1 MTFVCLAIYAMVSPA
16 REFEQPGPRESPG
29 SARDT
34 QIVVL
39 AKLSNQIL
47 PGIVLTPWIHFEIS
61 ACRPKALRRSSRM
74 KIRTHSHKSLLV
86 NEYACE

>member
-39 AKLSNQIL
+39 AKLSNQISQESYC
-47 PGIVLTPWIHFEIS
+47 PHGSIS
-61 ACRPKALRRSSRM
+61 RF
-74 KIRTHSHKSLLV
+74 LLV
-86 NEYACE
+86 VQRLSEEVLE

>member
-39 AKLSNQIL
+39 AKLSIQIL
-47 PGIVLTPWIHFEIS
+47 PGIVLTLGSIS
-61 ACRPKALRRSSRM
+61 KF
-74 KIRTHSHKSLLV
+74 LLV
-86 NEYACE
+86 VQRLSEEVLE